1 MNKQTNKQT
10 NERAALESA
19 AVELARCGRAQGR
32 RWAVADR
39 RTALLTESIAL
50 TAAVRAAV
58 RVPRGGAHHQ
68 VKVERLAQRLEHDGE
83 LRNQRRTGRPH
94 GNQTAAQRQRDG
106 DGDGYG
112 NGNGGV

>member
-1 MNKQTNKQT
+1 MPHSKALPLSLH
-10 NERAALESA
+10 AAA
-19 AVELARCGRAQGR
+19 AHKDGTLRPCT
-32 RWAVADR
+32 
-39 RTALLTESIAL
+39 RTALGRRRPPDRTADRIAL

-58 RVPRGGAHHQ
+58 RGGAHHH

-106 DGDGYG
+106 Y
-112 NGNGGV
+112 GNGGV